1 MNEKKSEGMDRGME
15 REMDRGMDRRAFLK
29 GALATAAASGAFA
42 LGGCAPAGSADASSD
57 KEAAGAS
64 LVDHG
69 VFKNIDMAEAEPI
82 APVDPPATWD
92 GEADIVVVGTGGGG
106 LAAMN
111 YAVDNGSTV
120 IAIEKNAEIGGATQ
134 HAAGWFLLP
143 GGSKDQE
150 ALQYAYPS
158 YPFDINAFMRAI
170 LPNYQFSIDDE
181 LLKNIA
187 LKAGG
192 VMDWL
197 QEHDGVEMTC
207 RGQAFMDTK
216 VISGEHSQ
224 ILGMQPTCLAMGACA
239 TKKGADLRTN
249 TTCTALVVE
258 NGKVVGVQATDKDG
272 ATVHYRGKRGVILC
286 SGGFGMNLAMMEKYV
301 PTALDVATFGGPM
314 FYHTGECTR
323 MALGLNADMSGHDSW
338 CGWLAGFEEYQE
350 TGEFWHYFWD
360 GATQLCRNVWLTID
374 KRGRRVP
381 YYATDG
387 KQDCPDF
394 YGGMGDTGV
403 VAAQVS
409 RMGNRYYQVFDSNY
423 PEDVFA
429 HGLSASASP
438 VTNTDN
444 VPKGSLFSGDWLGDV
459 EKAIDRGVIKKADTL
474 DELADMLGL
483 DPEVLKESVAHWNE
497 LCEQGEDTEM
507 VYPYNPNWLTPV
519 QKPPYYGAR
528 LGTSLGKTMCGVRV
542 TPSMEVVDAD
552 GKVIEGLYANFSTAG
567 GMVGESNYCTGLY
580 NTTILG
586 GNAMSWTTG
595 YIAAEAALQ

>member
-1 MNEKKSEGMDRGME
+1 MNEKKSEGMD

-57 KEAAGAS
+57 KEAAGAN

-69 VFKNIDMAEAEPI
+69 VFKSIDMAEAEPI

-192 VMDWL
+192 GMDWL

-216 VISGEHSQ
+216 VIRSSACSPPASRWAHAPRRRG
-224 ILGMQPTCLAMGACA
+224 PTCARTRRARPSSSKTGRSWAC
-239 TKKGADLRTN
+239 
-249 TTCTALVVE
+249 
-258 NGKVVGVQATDKDG
+258 
-272 ATVHYRGKRGVILC
+272 
-286 SGGFGMNLAMMEKYV
+286 
-301 PTALDVATFGGPM
+301 
-314 FYHTGECTR
+314 
-323 MALGLNADMSGHDSW
+323 
-338 CGWLAGFEEYQE
+338 
-350 TGEFWHYFWD
+350 
-360 GATQLCRNVWLTID
+360 
-374 KRGRRVP
+374 
-381 YYATDG
+381 
-387 KQDCPDF
+387 
-394 YGGMGDTGV
+394 
-403 VAAQVS
+403 
-409 RMGNRYYQVFDSNY
+409 
-423 PEDVFA
+423 
-429 HGLSASASP
+429 
-438 VTNTDN
+438 
-444 VPKGSLFSGDWLGDV
+444 
-459 EKAIDRGVIKKADTL
+459 
-474 DELADMLGL
+474 
-483 DPEVLKESVAHWNE
+483 
-497 LCEQGEDTEM
+497 
-507 VYPYNPNWLTPV
+507 
-519 QKPPYYGAR
+519 KPPTRTAPPCTTAASGASSCAR
-528 LGTSLGKTMCGVRV
+528 
-542 TPSMEVVDAD
+542 
-552 GKVIEGLYANFSTAG
+552 AG
-567 GMVGESNYCTGLY
+567 S
-580 NTTILG
+580 
-586 GNAMSWTTG
+586 A
-595 YIAAEAALQ
+595 